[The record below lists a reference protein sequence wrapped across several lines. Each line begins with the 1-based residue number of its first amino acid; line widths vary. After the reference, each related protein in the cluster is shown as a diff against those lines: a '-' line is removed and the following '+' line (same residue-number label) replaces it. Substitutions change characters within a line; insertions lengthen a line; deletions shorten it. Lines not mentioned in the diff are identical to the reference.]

1 MIARDVTIQYKKII
15 KFDMIKYNL
24 HILGVQYIALTHFSG
39 SALGSARAITPLK
52 RRSLHLGSNSPYYRQ
67 WLRMEADLKNI

>member
-24 HILGVQYIALTHFSG
+24 HILGVQYIARTDFSG
-39 SALGSARAITPLK
+39 SALGSVHAITPLK
-52 RRSLHLGSNSPYYRQ
+52 QRSLHNTRYETNAS
-67 WLRMEADLKNI
+67 